1 MHCKIT
7 CWVATIAWDAAAAI
21 AGLPAPICPNVYDKE
36 DGTVREF
43 AGLVSRREGDA
54 TSPLL
59 VEFEAMDVDFCLEV
73 LTLLNGSCLSE
84 ITKINVILLIHLDR

>member
-1 MHCKIT
+1 MYCKIT

-21 AGLPAPICPNVYDKE
+21 AGLPAPICPNVYDNE
-36 DGTVREF
+36 DGTIREF
-43 AGLVSRREGDA
+43 AGLVSRCEGDA

-73 LTLLNGSCLSE
+73 LTLFNGSCLSE
-84 ITKINVILLIHLDR
+84 IKKKNVILLDR